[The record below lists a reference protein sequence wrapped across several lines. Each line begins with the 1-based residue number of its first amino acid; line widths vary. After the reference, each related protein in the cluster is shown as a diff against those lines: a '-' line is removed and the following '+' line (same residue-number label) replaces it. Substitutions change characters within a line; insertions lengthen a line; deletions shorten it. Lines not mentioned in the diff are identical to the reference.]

1 MGKEIKIDTTNDG
14 LEIIKDVAW
23 KQ

>member
-1 MGKEIKIDTTNDG
+1 MGKEIKIDTTSDG

-23 KQ
+23 KK